1 MREINVMQF
10 VLLFLVGGLGCLARY
25 VASGLVQRLYG
36 GELPLGTFVVN
47 VVGCLLFGFVWT
59 LADERMLITS
69 QTRTVILTGF
79 MGSFTTFSTFAFES
93 NALLHDA
100 EWAVASANVVGHVVV
115 GVLAIMLG
123 MAVGRQI

>member
-1 MREINVMQF
+1 MQL
-10 VLLFLVGGLGCLARY
+10 VLLFLAGGLGCLARY

-93 NALLHDA
+93 NALVHDA
-100 EWAVASANVVGHVVV
+100 EWAVAGANVAGHVVV
-115 GVLAIMLG
+115 GILAIMLG
-123 MAVGRQI
+123 MAVGRQL

>member
-1 MREINVMQF
+1 MQF
-10 VLLFLVGGLGCLARY
+10 VLLFLAGGLGCLARY
-25 VASGLVQRLYG
+25 AASGLVQRLYG

-47 VVGCLLFGFVWT
+47 IVGCLLFGFVWT

>member
-1 MREINVMQF
+1 MREIDIMQF
-10 VLLFLVGGLGCLARY
+10 VLLFLAGGLGCLARY
-25 VASGLVQRLYG
+25 AASGLVQRLYG

-47 VVGCLLFGFVWT
+47 IVGCLLFGFVWT